1 MPANEK
7 ELQRDV
13 RTCNAFLNLCI
24 CLELFASD
32 VQAVQAVQSV
42 GEPAVVTSAPAP
54 LRNKALKFV

>member
-7 ELQRDV
+7 ELQQDV

-32 VQAVQAVQSV
+32 VQAIQSV

-54 LRNKALKFV
+54 LRNKSLKFV